1 MAEGSVRVRVL
12 SAHLAA
18 AAQVNADTGRKDTE
32 LLGFSHTHPASS
44 SSSSG
49 GSGGSG
55 GAALRPTA
63 TAAGAQGGTDDDTD
77 AWTTL
82 EARRLGDGKLVVRW
96 SGGLYSHVVCYF
108 ALIDEPAARKGG
120 GGAAAAAAAAA
131 TAAGGGSGMW
141 RLDGGGGAP
150 SEAAAAEA
158 IVAAGRT
165 LFLGFADG
173 APNVVVTDDPA
184 PAADAADFRFVLVD
198 NGSNRRSRMFGLA
211 PRAS

>member
-1 MAEGSVRVRVL
+1 MSARLRVL
-12 SAHLAA
+12 GSHLAA
-18 AAQVNADTGRKDTE
+18 A
-32 LLGFSHTHPASS
+32 HPANN

-49 GSGGSG
+49 NSSGGSA

-63 TAAGAQGGTDDDTD
+63 VAAAAADAQGGTDDTD

-82 EARRLGDGKLVVRW
+82 EARRLGDGKIVVRW
-96 SGGLYSHVVCYF
+96 SGGLYSHVVCFY
-108 ALIDEPAARKGG
+108 ALIDEPATRKGG
-120 GGAAAAAAAAA
+120 GGAATAAAA
-131 TAAGGGSGMW
+131 TAAGGSGMW
-141 RLDGGGGAP
+141 RLDCGGAP
-150 SEAAAAEA
+150 SEAAAASV
-158 IVAAGRT
+158 VAAGRT

-198 NGSNRRSRMFGLA
+198 NGSNRRSRMFGLL